1 MSKLS
6 SEYRSWEAC
15 WCHTALRLQHRSQA
29 QSKPILSN
37 AYISLD
43 GKPCRRSLASTHA
56 SPRPGT
62 EETTLLGP
70 QLITEP
76 DDRPRGRQNRE
87 LQPTME
93 SDVQIP
99 SPGSGTEK
107 PNRRDSARIQ
117 GSRNEG
123 AGWTEA
129 QPILNSPNSN
139 NSSGNPLP
147 GSAPPTPRPPPP
159 APSSPPGSA
168 KTAAVDNPLSRTPT
182 AQPAAWSP
190 ERVAGARERQPRRG
204 PRPSQFTPP
213 ATHRRPGR

>member
-1 MSKLS
+1 MSKDHGRHAGATLPYVS
-6 SEYRSWEAC
+6 NTGPQRSPN
-15 WCHTALRLQHRSQA
+15 RS
-29 QSKPILSN
+29 
-37 AYISLD
+37 YISLN

-62 EETTLLGP
+62 EETTLLEP

-76 DDRPRGRQNRE
+76 DDRPRGRQRRE
-87 LQPTME
+87 LQPTVE

-99 SPGSGTEK
+99 SPGSDTEK
-107 PNRRDSARIQ
+107 PSRRDSARIQ

-168 KTAAVDNPLSRTPT
+168 KTAAVDEPLSRAPT

-204 PRPSQFTPP
+204 PRPSQYTSP

>member
-1 MSKLS
+1 M
-6 SEYRSWEAC
+6 
-15 WCHTALRLQHRSQA
+15 
-29 QSKPILSN
+29 
-37 AYISLD
+37 
-43 GKPCRRSLASTHA
+43 STHA

-76 DDRPRGRQNRE
+76 DDRPRDRQSQ
-87 LQPTME
+87 LQPTIE

-99 SPGSGTEK
+99 SPGSDTEK
-107 PNRRDSARIQ
+107 PNPRDSERIQ

-190 ERVAGARERQPRRG
+190 ERVSGGPRAPAPTRPAAVAVHSPGHSPSAREVRGAKARVDRR
-204 PRPSQFTPP
+204 
-213 ATHRRPGR
+213 